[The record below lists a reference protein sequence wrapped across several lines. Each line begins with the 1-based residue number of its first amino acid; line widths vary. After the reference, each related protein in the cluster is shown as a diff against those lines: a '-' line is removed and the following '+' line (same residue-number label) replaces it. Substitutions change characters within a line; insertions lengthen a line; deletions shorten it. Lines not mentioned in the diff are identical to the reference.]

1 MGSIKDTMHQF
12 ERKELN
18 QIFRDS
24 DGWEQ
29 VPPVNSA
36 TTGSIQSFKRDL
48 WGGRSEHA
56 TIIVLYEAIVNEE
69 KIDSIRT
76 RYQNG
81 REKNKIVLL
90 VPKNADFASV
100 PEDIRVITMS
110 SFGYDAGKLV
120 WLTKK
125 KNAKKFTND
134 MSVPTAS

>member
-1 MGSIKDTMHQF
+1 MGSIEDTMHQF

-18 QIFRDS
+18 QVFRVS
-24 DGWEQ
+24 DGWKE

-36 TTGSIQSFKRDL
+36 TTGGIHVFKRDL

-69 KIDSIRT
+69 KIASICT

-81 REKNKIVLL
+81 QEKNKIVLL
-90 VPKNADFASV
+90 VSKNADVDLV
-100 PEDIRVITMS
+100 PKDIGVITMS

-125 KNAKKFTND
+125 KNAKKFTSEL
-134 MSVPTAS
+134 SVPTAS